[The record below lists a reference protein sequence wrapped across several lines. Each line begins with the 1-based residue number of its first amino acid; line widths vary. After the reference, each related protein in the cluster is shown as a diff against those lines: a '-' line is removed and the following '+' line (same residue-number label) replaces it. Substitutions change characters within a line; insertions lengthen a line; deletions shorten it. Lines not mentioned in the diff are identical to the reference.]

1 MCLAQKKSIL
11 YQYSPAGF
19 VLQPLTEPSPEPG
32 STWPLHKTSV
42 SRVHMHTTVC
52 LTIPQCNV
60 VFSQMQKFMNEWM
73 NSASKQHMRTQSVI
87 EQMLQ
92 TWIRNLQKSVTD
104 QELSVC
110 WRRQSLCAALQS
122 QHWWGGASET
132 GSYLLWHHHH
142 WTAPLITPEH
152 TQLRLSMAVLTYPV
166 RSRQVCSGVLQV
178 GQNITSDWTE
188 GNCRGRGSR
197 DSRMRMEARL
207 KSTRLTNLLNLN
219 NSLGKRH
226 RQTEKRVDKSEV
238 CTKCRV
244 SLWCRSVFRHM

>member
-1 MCLAQKKSIL
+1 M
-11 YQYSPAGF
+11 
-19 VLQPLTEPSPEPG
+19 
-32 STWPLHKTSV
+32 
-42 SRVHMHTTVC
+42 
-52 LTIPQCNV
+52 QCC
-60 VFSQMQKFMNEWM
+60 VFTDAKMNEWM

-104 QELSVC
+104 RELSVC
-110 WRRQSLCAALQS
+110 WRRRSLSAELQS

-152 TQLRLSMAVLTYPV
+152 KQLRLSLAVLTYPV

-178 GQNITSDWTE
+178 GQNITPDWTE

-219 NSLGKRH
+219 SSLGERH
-226 RQTEKRVDKSEV
+226 RQTEKKESINRRFAPNVGLV
-238 CTKCRV
+238 CDAGLFSGTYKDSCQ
-244 SLWCRSVFRHM
+244 VFRSFVSPWFARSHHAFIFSTLTTVMHLMPVSIWAPFTDSN